1 MQDAAISLYLC
12 VTAIS
17 QIFKVREYAP
27 QTSSTW
33 FAMACSTL
41 IRFGPL
47 LLPCFE
53 GVHAFQLF
61 ERSVFLMEPV
71 SVLELEHATVSHIVP

>member
-1 MQDAAISLYLC
+1 MQNAAIPI
-12 VTAIS
+12 V
-17 QIFKVREYAP
+17 QVFKVRECAP

-41 IRFGPL
+41 IRFGLL

-61 ERSVFLMEPV
+61 ERSVFFMESV
-71 SVLELEHATVSHIVP
+71 SALELERATASHIVP